1 MKHRL
6 ARTSMHV
13 DLSSQQRCLV
23 LKLKRLPS
31 RTANTGIRYCWF
43 WSVCTNTLVVVS
55 DGVEMK
61 NSRVEGAPGSDSIG
75 HSYLRSSMLLWLTM
89 LSYFSTPSVVFTV
102 TYVFYLLQLWRV
114 DLILAKLAVQQL
126 APPYLCQVDFAVSGR
141 PRLRSGAGQGRGDS
155 RKSIRPSRGS
165 GNELVGFKYST
176 ADLTEL
182 GSGNEHVEFRY
193 PKADPTERGLG
204 K

>member
-31 RTANTGIRYCWF
+31 RTANTGIRC
-43 WSVCTNTLVVVS
+43 
-55 DGVEMK
+55 
-61 NSRVEGAPGSDSIG
+61 
-75 HSYLRSSMLLWLTM
+75 HSYLRSSMPLWLTM

-114 DLILAKLAVQQL
+114 DLILAKLAVQPL

-141 PRLRSGAGQGRGDS
+141 PRLRSGAGQGCGDVTVRSIFVISFPPPPEKTFS
-155 RKSIRPSRGS
+155 RCSIRALKMRSCVKPWV
-165 GNELVGFKYST
+165 LQ
-176 ADLTEL
+176 
-182 GSGNEHVEFRY
+182 
-193 PKADPTERGLG
+193 
-204 K
+204 